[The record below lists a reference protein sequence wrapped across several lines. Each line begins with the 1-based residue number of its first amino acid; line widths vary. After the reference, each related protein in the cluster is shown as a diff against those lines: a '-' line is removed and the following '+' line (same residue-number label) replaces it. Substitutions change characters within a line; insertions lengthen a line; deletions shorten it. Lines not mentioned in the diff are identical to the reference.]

1 MSGSKSQVFRKD
13 TALWIQRQKSNR
25 FSGYAIV
32 HKLSRLYFS
41 ILHSPNQKDVHI
53 HRRTPKT
60 RFFTILEEI
69 ARVCVCV
76 CVCLWSLGSLF
87 FSLWSWPSSKEWS
100 SILIRL
106 LWASREIMYRVS
118 TLKTAKCWTNRK
130 WYYSS
135 SSQEFSYT
143 AGAWWFSHDISPN
156 GNSSW
161 KVVMS

>member
-1 MSGSKSQVFRKD
+1 MEKKRYRISPNNGTAGPSFKVLHQHTQRGILDYLMSGSKSQVFRKD

-60 RFFTILEEI
+60 RFFTIREES

-76 CVCLWSLGSLF
+76 CVCVCVYGVLEVCFFLCDLDHHLRNGAASL
-87 FSLWSWPSSKEWS
+87 
-100 SILIRL
+100 
-106 LWASREIMYRVS
+106 
-118 TLKTAKCWTNRK
+118 
-130 WYYSS
+130 
-135 SSQEFSYT
+135 
-143 AGAWWFSHDISPN
+143 
-156 GNSSW
+156 
-161 KVVMS
+161 